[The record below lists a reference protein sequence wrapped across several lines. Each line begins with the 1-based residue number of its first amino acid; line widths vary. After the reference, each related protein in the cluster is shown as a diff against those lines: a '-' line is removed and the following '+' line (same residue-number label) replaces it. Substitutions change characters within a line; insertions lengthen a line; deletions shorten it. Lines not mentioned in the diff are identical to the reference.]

1 VEKSDKE
8 GDTNQAKEY
17 LGFIIDTNSMTVRLQ
32 EAKKQRVLQKVR
44 ETISHG
50 SKPILAK
57 QLAGTLGKIVATEP
71 ALGPIVI
78 MVARASYAVLEEAR
92 RRKGWNTTVV
102 MSQEAQDSLIVV
114 ER

>member
-17 LGFIIDTNSMTVRLQ
+17 LGFIIDTNSITVRLQ
-32 EAKKQRVLQKVR
+32 EAKKQRMLQKVW

-57 QLAGTLGKIVATEP
+57 QPSEK
-71 ALGPIVI
+71 
-78 MVARASYAVLEEAR
+78 
-92 RRKGWNTTVV
+92 
-102 MSQEAQDSLIVV
+102 
-114 ER
+114 